1 MLDPSKRFI
10 TAILAFGIIVLV
22 VGIALGERAGDRVI
36 GQVTEKRLESI
47 APVTVTPA
55 PQKKSTNPYGPDWK
69 RTDVMA
75 AAGDPGFPDPRVPP
89 AAIPT
94 PTPAPK
100 FKPTPSGAPTEAP
113 SPTPTPNMNLPI
125 WRRAAPLP
133 TATPESTGSPGATPS
148 GSPAAE
154 TGPTATPQP

>member
-1 MLDPSKRFI
+1 MFDSSKRFM
-10 TAILAFGIIVLV
+10 TVVLALGIIVLV

-55 PQKKSTNPYGPDWK
+55 PAKKSANPYGPDWK

-75 AAGDPGFPDPRVPP
+75 AASDPGFPDPRVPP
-89 AAIPT
+89 VLPPT
-94 PTPAPK
+94 PTPVPK
-100 FKPTPSGAPTEAP
+100 YTLPPATPAPTA
-113 SPTPTPNMNLPI
+113 TPTPNMNLPI

-133 TATPESTGSPGATPS
+133 TATPESSGSPGPVPS
-148 GSPAAE
+148 GSPSAA
-154 TGPTATPQP
+154 PTATPEP

>member
-1 MLDPSKRFI
+1 VLDPSKRF
-10 TAILAFGIIVLV
+10 TTVVLALGIIVLV
-22 VGIALGERAGDRVI
+22 AGIALGERAGDRVI

-55 PQKKSTNPYGPDWK
+55 PQKTSASPYGPDWK

-75 AAGDPGFPDPRVPP
+75 AAEDPGFPDPRVPP
-89 AAIPT
+89 ATVPT

-100 FKPTPSGAPTEAP
+100 HTLPPPTEGP

-133 TATPESTGSPGATPS
+133 TATPVQS
-148 GSPAAE
+148 GSPSIAPSGTPTAQTE
-154 TGPTATPQP
+154 TTATPQP